1 MKIIKKET
9 RESFE
14 LYNPTTDE
22 YVVNEMIDETAKDF
36 IGYWIDEVFRE
47 PCFNNSVLQKEW
59 YGFEADYVTPT
70 EDHMELEDV
79 EKFLQ
84 GYENEDW
91 IVYEIITHGM
101 ACGPT
106 TNTVWFVVNKEVIY
120 NEIEY

>member
-14 LYNPTTDE
+14 LYNPITKK
-22 YVVNEMIDETAKDF
+22 YVMNEKVYEKSDDF

-47 PCFNNSVLQKEW
+47 PYFKNTVLQTAWEE
-59 YGFEADYVTPT
+59 FESDYVTET
-70 EDHMELEDV
+70 EYHMELEDV

-84 GYENEDW
+84 GYENDNW
-91 IVYEIITHGM
+91 IVYEITTYGM

-106 TNTVWFVVNKEVIY
+106 SNTVWFVVNKEIIY